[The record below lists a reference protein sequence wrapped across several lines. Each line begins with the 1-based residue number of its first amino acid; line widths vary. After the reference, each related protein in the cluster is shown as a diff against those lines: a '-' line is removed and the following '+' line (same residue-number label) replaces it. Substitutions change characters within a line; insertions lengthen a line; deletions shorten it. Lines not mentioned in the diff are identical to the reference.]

1 MRTQTIRF
9 PFLSGPARE
18 GSRPAPGRER
28 EGAGGK
34 KGGSEGGRTEGEG
47 RVGRDVPLR
56 EIRRV
61 VFPSRSSST
70 TTSSSSSSFSASSS
84 PTFSDLWTLHRRLRS
99 WEECEE
105 VWRRCVSWGP
115 EFAWARDRWEGVHF
129 WGLVELVRLGDAVG
143 SGCSGVKGEPL
154 FQDGRDEHA
163 HEHEH
168 ERHTTRLTHL
178 HSLPPPAL
186 ALLLFKLHTALRIL
200 RVLGPYP
207 LRTTSTPS
215 QHGRPW
221 DSTTPQEI
229 EMEEVWHDGNG
240 AGLTRCEVEVAV
252 EECLLGYGP
261 EVLVGLVE
269 GGDRDGDRDGGEKR
283 GEEQQKQEQEQ
294 QRRRRQRRGRWA
306 RSLFETELQSLNS
319 RQQPFPDGTPKPPT
333 LIACLRRTFADQ
345 TGVAFAETEGKMWE
359 VLSSSEMGLDGDGHE
374 RMGSIIG
381 REF

>member
-1 MRTQTIRF
+1 MLTQTLPTLRTSH
-9 PFLSGPARE
+9 PTKSPPC
-18 GSRPAPGRER
+18 STHHHRPA
-28 EGAGGK
+28 A
-34 KGGSEGGRTEGEG
+34 THAN
-47 RVGRDVPLR
+47 
-56 EIRRV
+56 
-61 VFPSRSSST
+61 FPPTTPPSSLNSSST
-70 TTSSSSSSFSASSS
+70 PSTSDPRMPHLPPELWLQIFPPILSSREEL
-84 PTFSDLWTLHRRLRS
+84 TNLHL
-99 WEECEE
+99 
-105 VWRRCVSWGP
+105 
-115 EFAWARDRWEGVHF
+115 
-129 WGLVELVRLGDAVG
+129 
-143 SGCSGVKGEPL
+143 
-154 FQDGRDEHA
+154 DGRDEHA

-168 ERHTTRLTHL
+168 GEGTKPHHQPVPPLSSSPPASSSAWRRTAGPPPFVSRAETTTPLSSSSPSTLPSALERHTTRLTHL

-306 RSLFETELQSLNS
+306 RRYVFFFFLSFF
-319 RQQPFPDGTPKPPT
+319 FPHH
-333 LIACLRRTFADQ
+333 L
-345 TGVAFAETEGKMWE
+345 AFP
-359 VLSSSEMGLDGDGHE
+359 LSSSAVLLLCRFSFPFDRINATSLHFHHYHQPKVYHVEH
-374 RMGSIIG
+374 
-381 REF
+381 FF

>member
-1 MRTQTIRF
+1 
-9 PFLSGPARE
+9 
-18 GSRPAPGRER
+18 
-28 EGAGGK
+28 
-34 KGGSEGGRTEGEG
+34 
-47 RVGRDVPLR
+47 
-56 EIRRV
+56 
-61 VFPSRSSST
+61 
-70 TTSSSSSSFSASSS
+70 
-84 PTFSDLWTLHRRLRS
+84 
-99 WEECEE
+99 
-105 VWRRCVSWGP
+105 
-115 EFAWARDRWEGVHF
+115 
-129 WGLVELVRLGDAVG
+129 
-143 SGCSGVKGEPL
+143 
-154 FQDGRDEHA
+154 
-163 HEHEH
+163 
-168 ERHTTRLTHL
+168 
-178 HSLPPPAL
+178 
-186 ALLLFKLHTALRIL
+186 
-200 RVLGPYP
+200 
-207 LRTTSTPS
+207 
-215 QHGRPW
+215 
-221 DSTTPQEI
+221 
-229 EMEEVWHDGNG
+229 MEEVWHDGNG

>member
-1 MRTQTIRF
+1 MLTQTLPTLRTSH
-9 PFLSGPARE
+9 PTKSPPC
-18 GSRPAPGRER
+18 STHHHRPA
-28 EGAGGK
+28 A
-34 KGGSEGGRTEGEG
+34 THAN
-47 RVGRDVPLR
+47 
-56 EIRRV
+56 
-61 VFPSRSSST
+61 FPPTTPPSSLNSSST
-70 TTSSSSSSFSASSS
+70 PSTSDPRMPHLPPELWLQIFPPILSSREE
-84 PTFSDLWTLHRRLRS
+84 LMNLHLVCRAFHALLTRH
-99 WEECEE
+99 
-105 VWRRCVSWGP
+105 
-115 EFAWARDRWEGVHF
+115 EGS
-129 WGLVELVRLGDAVG
+129 L
-143 SGCSGVKGEPL
+143 
-154 FQDGRDEHA
+154 DGRDEHA

-168 ERHTTRLTHL
+168 GEGTKPHHQPVPPLSSSPPASSSAWRRTAGPPPFVSRAETTTPLSSSSPSTLPSALERHTTRLTHL

-240 AGLTRCEVEVAV
+240 AGLT
-252 EECLLGYGP
+252 
-261 EVLVGLVE
+261 
-269 GGDRDGDRDGGEKR
+269 
-283 GEEQQKQEQEQ
+283 
-294 QRRRRQRRGRWA
+294 
-306 RSLFETELQSLNS
+306 SLFETELQSLNS